1 MKDRTKRKK
10 PKTEREKVAE
20 HTKRLIKRTKK
31 LRDDPL
37 ADQVPFL
44 CRSKWTTY
52 LECESPPGDS
62 AGFCLA

>member
-44 CRSKWTTY
+44 CRSKQDN
-52 LECESPPGDS
+52 LI
-62 AGFCLA
+62 